1 MGRSGRSPGM
11 STNEAARV
19 ERRDVPHMPTDVTP
33 DLSLFDRFATHA
45 AKVVSRAWFFA
56 ACVLLVLLW
65 APSIL
70 LIGNIDTW
78 QLIIN
83 TATTIITFL
92 LVALLQ
98 NTQTRSDAA
107 TQDKLNAM
115 AAAMAELMSQ
125 TADIHNR
132 AELHQAVKELRAAVG
147 LENEE
152 SA

>member
-1 MGRSGRSPGM
+1 M
-11 STNEAARV
+11 STKEAARDG
-19 ERRDVPHMPTDVTP
+19 RRHAPHMPTDVTN
-33 DLSLFDRFATHA
+33 DLSIFDRFATHA
-45 AKVVSRAWFFA
+45 AVFVSRAWFFA
-56 ACVLLVLLW
+56 ACVLLVVLW

-98 NTQTRSDAA
+98 NTQTRSATA
-107 TQDKLNAM
+107 TQDKLNAIAEAM
-115 AAAMAELMSQ
+115 AALMAN
-125 TADIHNR
+125 TADFHGR
-132 AELHQAVKELRAAVG
+132 DELHESVKELRAAVG
-147 LENEE
+147 LEDKE